1 MLGYAPK
8 YDISRKEAENDAGRE
23 YRQTEFRALDG
34 AGQIRIRSVH
44 MILAG
49 DLGGTKCT
57 LILFEVEG
65 QRLRSVY
72 RLNALT
78 AEFSNVET
86 FFDSFRERAG
96 NAGYRLKDGDLASAG
111 FGVAGA
117 IV

>member
-1 MLGYAPK
+1 
-8 YDISRKEAENDAGRE
+8 
-23 YRQTEFRALDG
+23 
-34 AGQIRIRSVH
+34 

-49 DLGGTKCT
+49 DLGGTKCA

-72 RLNALT
+72 RVNALT
-78 AEFSNVET
+78 AEFSNVES

-96 NAGYRLKDGDLASAG
+96 NAGYRLKDGDLAFAG

-117 IV
+117 IVNEEVVCNNLPWTIDRKRVAESLK